1 MNTSVAFSSSFLLG
15 ALHALEPSHD
25 KSFLAAYTIGKKIDK
40 KHILTLCVSL
50 MISHFTMLVLVAIL
64 LKYMF
69 ANVDSHF
76 LYDLNSKFVPFAI
89 LIFGAYLLKKA
100 FSSQKNK
107 HKASCSCSAHQD
119 KKEEKQTT
127 TKKMALVGMIGG
139 FIPCPTAIVPLM
151 ISGITDNF
159 ANALLYILVYVLGMS
174 VVLGIMIVTFYYT
187 QNYLLDRF
195 KNLKTYLHSPFLSAI
210 LVIAV
215 GLIYLGFNIFV
226 GHAHHV

>member
-40 KHILTLCVSL
+40 KHIFTLCVSL
-50 MISHFTMLVLVAIL
+50 MISHFLMLVLVAIL

-69 ANVDSHF
+69 ANVDNHF

-89 LIFGAYLLKKA
+89 LVFGAYLLKKA
-100 FSSQKNK
+100 FSIRKNG
-107 HKASCSCSAHQD
+107 HETSCSCSAHQ
-119 KKEEKQTT
+119 KEKDEKHT
-127 TKKMALVGMIGG
+127 TKKMALAGMIGG

-151 ISGITDNF
+151 LSGVTDNF
-159 ANALLYILVYVLGMS
+159 ANAVLYILVYVLGMS
-174 VVLGIMIVTFYYT
+174 LVLGIMITTFYYT
-187 QNYLLDRF
+187 QNYLLDKF
-195 KNLKTYLHSPFLSAI
+195 KNLRAYLNSPFLSAI

-215 GLIYLGFNIFV
+215 GLIYLSFNIFI
-226 GHAHHV
+226 GHTHHA